1 MLSRSRL
8 VLVGGLTLLAGLIIF
23 FPARLAYEWF
33 APPELKLG
41 GIEGSV
47 WRGSALE
54 ASAAGVYLRDLG
66 WRAQP
71 LSLLAGRLGYRI
83 EASPISGFIQ
93 GDLAISLLGKVTA
106 RELTGAVS
114 LQALR
119 QVVNNPRL
127 DGSLNL
133 QLLELQ
139 AANGVPLS
147 ADGFFEISNL
157 VNPGG
162 ILTPWAVIERR
173 LRPRMPVS
181 LSPLLRPMG
190 SLTLMVVCR
199 SRPTVRS
206 FSPRCCLP
214 TPRLRRTYGRQSI
227 ICRLR
232 TTVCGASTVS
242 KAKSSGP

>member
-71 LSLLAGRLGYRI
+71 LSLLAGRLRYRI

-93 GDLAISLLGKVTA
+93 GDLAISLLGKITA

-157 VNPGG
+157 VNPGWHAYSLG
-162 ILTPWAVIERR
+162 GYRAEITTEDAGVVVTVTETDGVVDIDGRLQIASDGTFIFTALLLANTTTPPNIRQAIDYLPVADDGVRR
-173 LRPRMPVS
+173 IYRFE
-181 LSPLLRPMG
+181 G
-190 SLTLMVVCR
+190 
-199 SRPTVRS
+199 
-206 FSPRCCLP
+206 
-214 TPRLRRTYGRQSI
+214 QI
-227 ICRLR
+227 
-232 TTVCGASTVS
+232 
-242 KAKSSGP
+242 